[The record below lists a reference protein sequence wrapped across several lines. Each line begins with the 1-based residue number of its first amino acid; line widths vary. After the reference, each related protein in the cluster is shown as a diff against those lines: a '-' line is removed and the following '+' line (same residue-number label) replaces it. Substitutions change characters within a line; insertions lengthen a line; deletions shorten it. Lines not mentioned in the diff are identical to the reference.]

1 MLLTQLKSQL
11 LHPKPPQ
18 VTNAKFVGTGESVH
32 VEADGL
38 PNYEF
43 FVRWGRPNDPGNLE
57 SGKSDETG
65 HFRTLNPLAT
75 IQIGDVAKVTQAK
88 LLSDEGENES
98 DPVTIIYE
106 G

>member
-1 MLLTQLKSQL
+1 M
-11 LHPKPPQ
+11 
-18 VTNAKFVGTGESVH
+18 GTGESVH

-43 FVRWGRPNDPGNLE
+43 YVRWGSPDDPGNLE
-57 SGKSDETG
+57 TGQADETG
-65 HFRTLNPLAT
+65 HFRTLNPLRT
-75 IQIGDVAKVTQAK
+75 IQPGWVAKVSQSK
-88 LLSDEGENES
+88 DLSGEGVNES